1 MFTSAHQLI
10 WALMFTVAWLPAF
23 LLPGKARLASGFDVM
38 AMQGIQ
44 RKEIQIF
51 NMAQEEDKFLRDL
64 AGNAFT
70 ANIIASFLLAG
81 MLVM

>member
-1 MFTSAHQLI
+1 
-10 WALMFTVAWLPAF
+10 MFTVDGLPALF
-23 LLPGKARLASGFDVM
+23 LPGKARLANGFVVM

-44 RKEIQIF
+44 CKEIQIF
-51 NMAQEEDKFLRDL
+51 NLAQEEDKLLRDL

>member
-1 MFTSAHQLI
+1 MMFTAA
-10 WALMFTVAWLPAF
+10 WPPAL
-23 LLPGKARLASGFDVM
+23 LLPGKARLASGFVVM

-44 RKEIQIF
+44 GKEIQIF
-51 NMAQEEDKFLRDL
+51 NMGQEEDKLLHDL